1 MYPQNFYF
9 TKDHEWVAVDGD
21 TATIGISDF
30 AQKQLGDVVYVEQPE
45 VGKTLA
51 VRQTIGSIESVKAV
65 SEVFSPV
72 SGEVSAAN
80 ADLANTPEA
89 INQDPHG
96 KGWIIKV
103 KMADKADLN
112 ALMKAADY
120 EKYLEGLAH

>member
-30 AQKQLGDVVYVEQPE
+30 AQKQLGDVVFVELPE
-45 VGKTLA
+45 IGKVLA
-51 VRQTIGSIESVKAV
+51 VHQAIGTIESVKAV
-65 SEVFSPV
+65 SEVFAPV
-72 SGEVSAAN
+72 AGEVVEAN
-80 ADLANTPEA
+80 AGLGDAPESV
-89 INQDPHG
+89 NQDPHG

>member
-30 AQKQLGDVVYVEQPE
+30 AQKQLGDVVFVEQPE
-45 VGKTLA
+45 IGKTLA
-51 VRQTIGSIESVKAV
+51 VHQTIGSIESVKAV
-65 SEVFSPV
+65 SEIFSPV
-72 SGEVSAAN
+72 SGEVTAAN
-80 ADLANTPEA
+80 ADLSDSPET